1 MDADFTGLRKE
12 EGLFI
17 NRVIHKTYLKVFED
31 GCEAAAVTVIDVKY
45 GAFLPEEEKIY
56 DMKVNRPFLFLL
68 KNNKLPE
75 GYNLIFM
82 SKIEKLE

>member
-1 MDADFTGLRKE
+1 
-12 EGLFI
+12 
-17 NRVIHKTYLKVFED
+17 
-31 GCEAAAVTVIDVKY
+31 
-45 GAFLPEEEKIY
+45 
-56 DMKVNRPFLFLL
+56 MKVNRPFLFLL